1 MGYIQLLNDIRE
13 GWSKDFYD
21 RKSDMFFSIAD
32 FNYYRESYFSSLTKN
47 DCIKISDSKND
58 KKNIIA
64 LLRLKYNIWLGIDEL
79 SITIF
84 KDFPKSF
91 LVIKTIN
98 TLNHKHTPIS
108 FLKGSIMYFA
118 NSGYTGNNNWL
129 KGIPLWNDL
138 NVIEGTSIIPYVQ
151 INYEYIE
158 PFINEIS
165 I

>member
-1 MGYIQLLNDIRE
+1 MGYTQLLQDIRE

-21 RKSDMFFSIAD
+21 RKSDVFFSIAD
-32 FNYYRESYFSSLTKN
+32 FNYYRESYFSSLKKN
-47 DCIKISDSKND
+47 DCIKTSDSNND

-79 SITIF
+79 SIAIF

-91 LVIKTIN
+91 LVIKSIN
-98 TLNHKHTPIS
+98 KSNHKHTPIS

-129 KGIPLWNDL
+129 KGVPLWNDL
-138 NVIEGTSIIPYVQ
+138 NVIEGTTIIPYVQ
-151 INYEYIE
+151 INYEYIK
-158 PFINEIS
+158 PFIREIS